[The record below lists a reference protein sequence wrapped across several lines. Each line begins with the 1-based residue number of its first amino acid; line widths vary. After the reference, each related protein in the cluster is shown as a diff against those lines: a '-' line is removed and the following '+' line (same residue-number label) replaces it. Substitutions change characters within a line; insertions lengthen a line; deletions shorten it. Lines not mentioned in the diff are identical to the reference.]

1 MSMPRDYL
9 FLLAANGRAR
19 LVRHSLV
26 DSGYVTTWRSS
37 TTSDDLARQI
47 IIEADAQIIDC
58 RLEGLFIVAPDRDMA
73 PLCDRLERSV
83 EIVGTIEADMI
94 DIPDALLGHALDPVR
109 EGQVQER

>member
-1 MSMPRDYL
+1 
-9 FLLAANGRAR
+9 
-19 LVRHSLV
+19 
-26 DSGYVTTWRSS
+26 
-37 TTSDDLARQI
+37 
-47 IIEADAQIIDC
+47 
-58 RLEGLFIVAPDRDMA
+58 MA